1 MSKVRRD
8 GFLNS
13 APLVACSIATAV
25 MMVSACTTVRL
36 EGGEK
41 PIEVNLNVKIDQEV
55 RVKLDREIEDL
66 IADNPDIF

>member
-1 MSKVRRD
+1 MVPYARKWLLGMSPI
-8 GFLNS
+8 L
-13 APLVACSIATAV
+13 AATV
-25 MMVSACTTVRL
+25 LSACTTVKL

-66 IADNPDIF
+66 ISENPDIF